1 MLNPFVQTT
10 NDSFRML
17 SEQMLSLEHNLK
29 IWILH
34 KMLQHL
40 GEFLTITNK
49 VKFWRNKLVQGCDSL
64 LILALLNMPEVM
76 LNDMVECYKD
86 LEDGWLIDK
95 FKDYLP

>member
-1 MLNPFVQTT
+1 
-10 NDSFRML
+10 
-17 SEQMLSLEHNLK
+17 
-29 IWILH
+29 
-34 KMLQHL
+34 
-40 GEFLTITNK
+40 
-49 VKFWRNKLVQGCDSL
+49 LVQGCDSL

>member
-1 MLNPFVQTT
+1 
-10 NDSFRML
+10 
-17 SEQMLSLEHNLK
+17 
-29 IWILH
+29 
-34 KMLQHL
+34 MLQHL